1 MNMHV
6 HDVKIDDEPSCAA
19 SNRFSCR
26 ILLKIVDTKDNNISD
41 LVNTCVFH
49 NYTET
54 FHGRG
59 NTPMNF
65 FLKLS
70 YYVTQLSKYL
80 PTTNTVCQFISRNFF
95 CFLELVCD
103 VKIHFVKYAD
113 TTRVRRAS
121 NWLANTLTHKRKDSL
136 QICATNRH
144 VRLPWTEWFS
154 LSFTSVYVFPN
165 KIVFFATL
173 KK

>member
-1 MNMHV
+1 MHV

-65 FLKLS
+65 FSEVVLLRDSAEQISTHHQHRLS
-70 YYVTQLSKYL
+70 NY
-80 PTTNTVCQFISRNFF
+80 
-95 CFLELVCD
+95 
-103 VKIHFVKYAD
+103 
-113 TTRVRRAS
+113 
-121 NWLANTLTHKRKDSL
+121 
-136 QICATNRH
+136 
-144 VRLPWTEWFS
+144 
-154 LSFTSVYVFPN
+154 
-165 KIVFFATL
+165 
-173 KK
+173 